1 MRGGGRSPSILTLT
15 ELGAVILDL
24 DQLRRSCASCAL
36 RKLCLP
42 AGIDEPDLQRLDVV
56 VRDKRL
62 LERGKALYRQ
72 GDAFHALYVVR
83 TGSLKTFVEN
93 PAGDVQVLGFHLPGE
108 IVGMDALAD
117 NRHLCGAEAL
127 ERASICELPYVQ
139 LQRVVSEIPKLHQQL
154 GRVVS
159 REVAA
164 DHGHLV
170 MMGRQ
175 HAQERLAIFLRGFA
189 ERYERLSRDP
199 LRLLLPMSRHDLANY
214 LGLAME
220 TVSRLFGRME
230 TENILAVDRKK
241 VHILRPALLA
251 GLCGDERP
259 MLFGREAS

>member
-1 MRGGGRSPSILTLT
+1 M
-15 ELGAVILDL
+15 EAGAVVLDL

-36 RKLCLP
+36 RELCLP
-42 AGIDEPDLQRLDVV
+42 AGVGDTDLQRLDAV

-62 LERGKALYRQ
+62 LERGKTLYRQ
-72 GDAFHALYVVR
+72 GDSFHALYVVR
-83 TGSLKTFVEN
+83 TGSLKTYVEN

-108 IVGMDALAD
+108 IVGMDAMAD

-127 ERASICELPYVQ
+127 ERASICELPHAQ
-139 LQRVVSEIPKLHQQL
+139 LQRLVSEIPKLHQQL
-154 GRVVS
+154 VRVVS

-170 MMGRQ
+170 IMGRQ

-199 LRLLLPMSRHDLANY
+199 LRLSLPMSRHDLASY

-230 TENILAVDRKK
+230 AEGVLAVERKK

-251 GLCGDERP
+251 GLCGDDRP
-259 MLFGREAS
+259 MHFGSEAS